1 MPTLA
6 KDFTI
11 KLQNDRPGTLANA
24 FDAIAKAGI
33 NIEGYAEIEGTLH
46 VLTQDAAATR
56 RAFESAGLKV
66 AREDDVVVAD
76 VVDRPG
82 VAANIF
88 RQIADA
94 DVNVTSSYV
103 ATNNRIVVGSAN
115 PAKVQEITAKQ
126 KAAIS

>member
-1 MPTLA
+1 MPTVA
-6 KDFTI
+6 KDFTVR
-11 KLQNDRPGTLANA
+11 LQNDRPGTLANA

-33 NIEGYAEIEGTLH
+33 NIEGYAEIEGILH

-56 RAFESAGLKV
+56 KAFESAGLTV
-66 AREDDVVVAD
+66 SREDDVVVAD

-94 DVNVTSSYV
+94 NVNVTTSYV
-103 ATNNRIVVGSAN
+103 AINNRIVVGATN
-115 PAKVQEITAKQ
+115 LAKVQEITAKQ
-126 KAAIS
+126 AAIT